1 MRVVIRRSWNHAD
14 IGIAHEC
21 RPFSVYPILPQK
33 AVRTSDYPHC
43 GACNIFML
51 ALNAAVS

>member
-1 MRVVIRRSWNHAD
+1 MRVVIRRSWNHTD

-51 ALNAAVS
+51 ALNAAAT